1 MGKWLQFKS
10 LRLRLSGML
19 PYRPLLLFFLL
30 LFIPHAASRAEAPP
44 NILWLTSEDNGP
56 QLGCYGDKYAT
67 TPNLDALAARGLR
80 YNKAW
85 SNAPVCAPART
96 TIISGRFPTGDGG
109 EHMRS
114 MVPLP
119 AGTQLYPQLL
129 RAAGYYCTNNSKE
142 DYNLEKPEG
151 TWDESSAKA
160 HYKKRP
166 AGQPFFAVFNTT
178 ISHESQI
185 RTPGHKRVHDP
196 AAAPLPPYHPDTPE
210 VRHDWAQYYDK
221 LTEMDQEVGRQ
232 LKELEEAGLADST
245 IVFYYGDHGAGMP
258 RSKRWPYNSGLQ
270 VPLIVYFPPKYAPLA
285 PQGYQA
291 GGTTDRLVSFA
302 DLAPTLLS
310 LIGKEAPS
318 FLQGRAFAGTHVAPA
333 PEFLHGFRGRMD
345 ERYDLV
351 RSVTDGRF
359 VYLRHFMP
367 HLPYGQHLGYMFQMP
382 TARVWRDLA
391 AAGKLNADQRHFWE
405 PKPVEEF
412 YDLQSDPWEVHNLAG
427 APEHAARLVTL
438 KNALE
443 NQARQVRDLGFIP
456 EAERLRISGNH
467 QSLRDAFQTEAAYP
481 FEAVFDL
488 ASRASR
494 YTDANPAPFVSALSH
509 PHSIMRYWGVLGLQM
524 RGAAG
529 VQAGHDHLLA
539 LLGDTSPSVRIA
551 AASALG
557 QYGPPVNLPACLDL
571 LVKEADP
578 TQSSQPAAMEALN
591 GLDALDEKALPV
603 KDRIAAL
610 PKKNP
615 NTPRRLQEYVVRLHE
630 KIAADLGMPSPVG
643 EDKETE
649 K

>member
-1 MGKWLQFKS
+1 MFP
-10 LRLRLSGML
+10 R
-19 PYRPLLLFFLL
+19 RPLLLLCLL
-30 LFIPHAASRAEAPP
+30 LFIPRAASQAAAPP

-56 QLGCYGDKYAT
+56 QLGCYGDTYAK
-67 TPNLDALAARGLR
+67 TPHLDALAARSLR

-96 TIISGRFPTGDGG
+96 TIISGRFPTGDGS

-114 MVPLP
+114 LVPLP
-119 AGTQLYPQLL
+119 AEAQLYPQLL
-129 RAAGYYCTNNSKE
+129 RASGYYCTNNSKE
-142 DYNLEKPEG
+142 DYNLEKPDG

-160 HYKKRP
+160 HYNKRP

-185 RTPGHKRVHDP
+185 RTPGHQLVHDP
-196 AAAPLPPYHPDTPE
+196 AAAPIPPYHPDTPE

-221 LTEMDQEVGRQ
+221 LTEMDQEVGRR
-232 LKELEEAGLADST
+232 LKELEDAGLAEST

-270 VPLIVYFPPKYAPLA
+270 VPLIVYFPPQYAHLA
-285 PQGYQA
+285 PQGYQQ
-291 GGTTDRLVSFA
+291 GGATDRLVSFV

-318 FLQGRAFAGTHVAPA
+318 FLQGRAFAGTHTQPA

-359 VYLRHFMP
+359 VYLRHYMP

-391 AAGKLNADQRHFWE
+391 IAGKLNEDQRHFWE
-405 PKPVEEF
+405 PKPVEEL
-412 YDLQSDPWEVHNLAG
+412 YDLQSDRWEVNNLASE
-427 APEHAARLVTL
+427 PNQQARLDTL
-438 KNALE
+438 RKAVE
-443 NQARQVRDLGFIP
+443 DQARKIRDLGFIP
-456 EAERLRISGNH
+456 EAERLRISGNQ
-467 QSLRDAFQTEAAYP
+467 QSPRDAFKTDAAYP
-481 FEAVFDL
+481 FEAVFTL
-488 ASRASR
+488 ASQASR
-494 YTDANPAPFVSALSH
+494 YTNPDPAPFLTALGHEH
-509 PHSIMRYWGVLGLQM
+509 PLMRYWGVLGLQM
-524 RGAAG
+524 RGVTG
-529 VQAGHDHLLA
+529 VQAGHDQLLA
-539 LLGDTSPSVRIA
+539 LLRDVSPSVRIA

-557 QYGPPVNLPACLDL
+557 QYGSPADLPACLDL

-591 GLDALDEKALPV
+591 GLDALDDKALPV

-610 PKKNP
+610 PKRDPK
-615 NTPRRLQEYVVRLHE
+615 TPKRLQEYVVRLHE
-630 KIAADLGMPSPVG
+630 KIAADLGTPPPSG
-643 EDKETE
+643 DEKEIE

>member
-1 MGKWLQFKS
+1 MGKWLQLRT

-19 PYRPLLLFFLL
+19 PRRPLLLLFLL
-30 LFIPHAASRAEAPP
+30 LFIPHAASQAEAPP

-56 QLGCYGDKYAT
+56 QLGCYGDKYAR
-67 TPNLDALAARGLR
+67 TPNIDALAARGLR

-96 TIISGRFPTGDGG
+96 TIISGRFPTGDGS

-119 AGTQLYPQLL
+119 AETQLYPQLL

-142 DYNLEKPEG
+142 DYNLEKPDG
-151 TWDESSAKA
+151 TWDECSAKA

-185 RTPGHKRVHDP
+185 RTPGHKLVHDP

-221 LTEMDQEVGRQ
+221 LTEMDQEVGRR
-232 LKELEEAGLADST
+232 LKELEESGLAEST

-270 VPLIVYFPPKYAPLA
+270 VPLIVYFPPKYAHLA

-291 GGTTDRLVSFA
+291 GGTTDRLVSFV

-318 FLQGRAFAGTHVAPA
+318 YLQGRAFAGTHPAPA

-351 RSVTDGRF
+351 RSVTDGRS

-391 AAGKLNADQRHFWE
+391 AAGKLNTDQRHFWE
-405 PKPVEEF
+405 PKPVEEL
-412 YDLQSDPWEVHNLAG
+412 YDLQSDRWEVHNLAEV
-427 APEHAARLVTL
+427 PEQQGRLSAL
-438 KNALE
+438 RKALE

-456 EAERLRISGNH
+456 EAERLRVSGNQ
-467 QSLRDAFQTEAAYP
+467 QSPRDAFQTEAAYP

-488 ASRASR
+488 ASRASL
-494 YTDANPAPFVSALSH
+494 YTDADPTPFVSALSH
-509 PHSIMRYWGVLGLQM
+509 AHPIIRYWGVLGLQM
-524 RGAAG
+524 RGASG
-529 VQAGHDHLLA
+529 VQAGHDRLLV
-539 LLGDTSPSVRIA
+539 LFGDTSPSVRIA

-557 QYGPPVNLPACLDL
+557 LYGNPADLAASLDL

-578 TQSSQPAAMEALN
+578 TRSSQPAAMEALN

-610 PKKNP
+610 PKRNP
-615 NTPRRLQEYVVRLHE
+615 NTPKRLQEYVVRLHE
-630 KIAADLGMPSPVG
+630 KIAADLGMPAPAG
-643 EDKETE
+643 ENKETE